1 MHALTRNRERLAALA
16 SDGVHAIEG
25 MLDDDAW
32 HESIPRDVD
41 CVLNSVSA
49 AGGGVPG
56 YWKSYV
62 EGMRGILRW
71 AAAASGDASLRHAT
85 FVYTGSTSVYGAA
98 DGAVVDEQG
107 ALASTETAVPL
118 LEAERLATSTEVFGR
133 RFVLRLA
140 GIYGPGRHHVLDQL
154 VDGAELLSG
163 TGRHR
168 LNLVHL
174 DDIVSAV
181 FACFDA
187 PSEISDGIFNVC
199 GDSAEPKEEL
209 VRWLC
214 ARLGRK
220 PPQFAQDAGIS
231 EPTPGARRGRSGPV
245 PDRIVSNERIR
256 RTLGWAPM
264 HADFRSGYEDIF
276 ARDGASATHPRDL
289 G

>member
-1 MHALTRNRERLAALA
+1 VHALTRNRERLAALA
-16 SDGVHAIEG
+16 RDGVHAVEG

-32 HESIPRDVD
+32 HGSMPCDVD

-62 EGMRGILRW
+62 EGTRGILRW
-71 AAAASGDASLRHAT
+71 AAGSSEDARLRRAT

-98 DGAVVDEQG
+98 DGAVVDEDG

-118 LEAERLATSTEVFGR
+118 REAERLATGAEVFGR

-187 PSEISDGIFNVC
+187 PSEIPGGIFNVC
-199 GDSAEPKEEL
+199 GDTAEPKEEL
-209 VRWLC
+209 VSWLC

-220 PPQFAQDAGIS
+220 PPRFAQDAGIAG
-231 EPTPGARRGRSGPV
+231 PIPGAARGRAGPV
-245 PDRIVSNERIR
+245 PDRIVSNGRIR
-256 RTLGWAPM
+256 RTLGWVPK
-264 HADFRSGYEDIF
+264 HVDFRSGYEDIF
-276 ARDGASATHPRDL
+276 ARPGAPATLPGNL